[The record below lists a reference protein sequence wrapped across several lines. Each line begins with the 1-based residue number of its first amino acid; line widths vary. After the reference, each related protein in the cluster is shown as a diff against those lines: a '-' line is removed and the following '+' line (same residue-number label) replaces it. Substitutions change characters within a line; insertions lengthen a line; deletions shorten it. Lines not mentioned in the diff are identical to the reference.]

1 MLLNSRIGVKH
12 RLAENH
18 PPMQSYKQ
26 EFIEFALECN
36 VLRFG
41 DFTLKSGRK
50 SPYFF
55 NSGLFN
61 SGVTLARLGRYY
73 AEAIRDA
80 GVEFD
85 MLYGAAYKGIPLVA
99 ATAIGFAD
107 HTGRDLPWCFNR
119 KEVKDHG
126 ERGALVGA
134 SPRGRVLMIDDVV
147 SAGTSVRESIAIIRD
162 AGATPAGIVV
172 ALDRQERGQGPM
184 SAMQEVKA
192 EFEIET
198 ASIVNLAN
206 LMQFLES
213 DEGRT
218 RELESMQHYLI
229 NYGCGC

>member
-1 MLLNSRIGVKH
+1 MPTYQR
-12 RLAENH
+12 
-18 PPMQSYKQ
+18 
-26 EFIEFALECN
+26 EFIEFALECK

-61 SGVTLARLGRYY
+61 SGVTLARLGRFY
-73 AEAIRDA
+73 AAAIRDT

-99 ATAIGFAD
+99 ATAIGLAD
-107 HTGRDLPWCFNR
+107 LTERDLPWCFNR

-126 ERGALVGA
+126 EKGGLVGA
-134 SPRGRVLMIDDVV
+134 TPQGRVLMIDDVV
-147 SAGTSVRESIAIIRD
+147 SAGTSVRESITIIRD

-172 ALDRQERGQGPM
+172 ALDRQERGQSRM
-184 SAMQEVKA
+184 SAMQEVKM

-198 ASIVNLAN
+198 LSIVNLAN
-206 LMQFLES
+206 LMQFLGD
-213 DEGRT
+213 DEGRAT
-218 RELESMQHYLI
+218 ELKRMQHYLTE
-229 NYGCGC
+229 YGCLS

>member
-1 MLLNSRIGVKH
+1 
-12 RLAENH
+12 
-18 PPMQSYKQ
+18 MQTYQ
-26 EFIEFALECN
+26 REFIEFALECK

-61 SGVTLARLGRYY
+61 SGVTLARLGHFY
-73 AEAIRDA
+73 AAAIRDA

-99 ATAIGFAD
+99 ATAIGLAD
-107 HTGRDLPWCFNR
+107 LTERDLPWCFNR

-126 ERGALVGA
+126 EKGALVGA
-134 SPRGRVLMIDDVV
+134 IPQGRVLMIDDVV

-162 AGATPAGIVV
+162 AGATPAGIAV
-172 ALDRQERGQGPM
+172 ALDRQERGQSRM
-184 SAMQEVKA
+184 SAMREVKT

-198 ASIVNLAN
+198 LSIVNLAS
-206 LMQFLES
+206 LMQFLE
-213 DEGRT
+213 DDQGRAT
-218 RELESMQHYLI
+218 ELKRMQHYL
-229 NYGCGC
+229 NEYGCIS

>member
-1 MLLNSRIGVKH
+1 
-12 RLAENH
+12 
-18 PPMQSYKQ
+18 MQTYQ
-26 EFIEFALECN
+26 REFIEFALECK

-61 SGVTLARLGRYY
+61 SGVTLARLGHFY
-73 AEAIRDA
+73 AAAIRDA

-99 ATAIGFAD
+99 ATAIGLAD
-107 HTGRDLPWCFNR
+107 LTERDLPWCFNR

-126 ERGALVGA
+126 EKGALVGA
-134 SPRGRVLMIDDVV
+134 TPQGRVLMIDDVV

-162 AGATPAGIVV
+162 AGATPAGIAV
-172 ALDRQERGQGPM
+172 ALDRQERGQSRM
-184 SAMQEVKA
+184 SAMREVKT

-198 ASIVNLAN
+198 LSIVNLAS
-206 LMQFLES
+206 LMQFLE
-213 DEGRT
+213 DDQGRAT
-218 RELESMQHYLI
+218 ELKRMQHYL
-229 NYGCGC
+229 NEYGCIS

>member
-1 MLLNSRIGVKH
+1 MPTYQR
-12 RLAENH
+12 
-18 PPMQSYKQ
+18 
-26 EFIEFALECN
+26 EFIEFALECK

-61 SGVTLARLGRYY
+61 SGVTLARLGRFY
-73 AEAIRDA
+73 AAAIRDA

-99 ATAIGFAD
+99 ATAIGLAD
-107 HTGRDLPWCFNR
+107 LTERDLPWCFNR

-126 ERGALVGA
+126 EKGGLVGA
-134 SPRGRVLMIDDVV
+134 TPQGRVLMIDDVV
-147 SAGTSVRESIAIIRD
+147 SAGTSVRESITIIRD

-172 ALDRQERGQGPM
+172 ALDRQERGQSRM
-184 SAMQEVKA
+184 SAMQEVKM

-198 ASIVNLAN
+198 LSIVNLAN
-206 LMQFLES
+206 LMQFLGD
-213 DEGRT
+213 DEGRAT
-218 RELESMQHYLI
+218 ELKRMQHYLTE
-229 NYGCGC
+229 YGCLS